1 MGITITQNLT
11 RTEAE
16 RLYVERLTGGA
27 LSRIS
32 NADLG
37 DRLDELE
44 PVIPF
49 LGREYNYLIRD
60 DDEEMPAS

>member
-1 MGITITQNLT
+1 MGITITQHLT

-37 DRLDELE
+37 DMLDELE
-44 PVIPF
+44 PVGE
-49 LGREYNYLIRD
+49 LGRDYNYLVRD
-60 DDEEMPAS
+60 DDD